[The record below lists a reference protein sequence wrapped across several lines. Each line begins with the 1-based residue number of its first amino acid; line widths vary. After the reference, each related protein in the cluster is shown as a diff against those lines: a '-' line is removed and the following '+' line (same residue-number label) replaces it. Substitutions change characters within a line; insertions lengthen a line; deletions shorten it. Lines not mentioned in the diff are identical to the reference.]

1 MTMTAIN
8 KPSAASLPRPLIQL
22 ERFNRLA
29 SIIVY
34 PCIFSYEE
42 MQFVGA
48 QFAIRDE
55 ASAKPNYLNSGL
67 FIVTAVA
74 PALPQNQR

>member
-1 MTMTAIN
+1 
-8 KPSAASLPRPLIQL
+8 
-22 ERFNRLA
+22 
-29 SIIVY
+29 
-34 PCIFSYEE
+34 